1 VDQGTAGDRDVQ
13 TQAEPRFRKR
23 LPCRLKVAGG
33 SHSAMVLNVSRGGL
47 FVQTGAGPPPG
58 AEVRVELDVASHSD
72 SVPIGGKVVW
82 RRMVAPHLRSLTQGG
97 VGVRIESAPEAYYS
111 FLSGMTG
118 EAPRTSPSA
127 GCEGAEPV
135 PEPPSAAP
143 RIQFR
148 IRIKQ
153 DGGPRSR
160 TLMLHCESE
169 AEARERAMAIAGS
182 GWVVLELERSS

>member
-1 VDQGTAGDRDVQ
+1 MQ

-58 AEVRVELDVASHSD
+58 ADVLVDLDVASRSD
-72 SVPIGGKVVW
+72 TVPIGGKVVW
-82 RRMVAPHLRSLTQGG
+82 RRMVSPHLRSVSQGG

-118 EAPRTSPSA
+118 EVPRTSSSA
-127 GCEGAEPV
+127 ACESAEPV
-135 PEPPSAAP
+135 PESPSDSP
-143 RIQFR
+143 GIQFR
-148 IRIKQ
+148 VRVKQ
-153 DGGPRSR
+153 EGGPRSR
-160 TLMLHCESE
+160 TLTLHCESE
-169 AEARERAMAIAGS
+169 KEARERALSIAGA
-182 GWVVLELERSS
+182 GWMVLELDRSS